1 MTLSEY
7 RLVLTTLTPA
17 QRATFAEWEEA
28 VESVEG
34 NLAALATA
42 PDRERYE
49 RGAVFHL
56 RAAGVHNLMTEGE
69 KLVAAVQDASYAAKL
84 ASISAER
91 AALSAWWSVSAAVLT
106 LLAFVVLTRLA

>member
-7 RLVLTTLTPA
+7 RLVLTTLTPG
-17 QRATFAEWEEA
+17 QRAMFSAWEEA
-28 VESVEG
+28 VDTVEG

-42 PDRERYE
+42 SDRERYE

-56 RAAGVHNLMTEGE
+56 RAAGVDTPMTEGE
-69 KLVAAVQDASYAAKL
+69 KLVAAVRDASYAAKL

-91 AALSAWWSVSAAVLT
+91 AALSAWWSVSAAVLA
-106 LLAFVVLTRLA
+106 LLAFVVLARLA